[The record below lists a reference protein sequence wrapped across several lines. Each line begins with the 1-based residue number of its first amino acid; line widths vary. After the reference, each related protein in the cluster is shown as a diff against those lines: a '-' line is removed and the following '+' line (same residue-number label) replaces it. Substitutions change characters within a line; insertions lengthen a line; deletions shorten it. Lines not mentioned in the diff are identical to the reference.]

1 MTDSD
6 FFLLFFVRCL
16 CSAGF
21 RMSSR
26 TVMCL
31 LVALCV
37 LALGN
42 AMELSRM
49 SAIFAE
55 ADKNGDGSLSMEE
68 YVLWFH
74 CWS

>member
-1 MTDSD
+1 
-6 FFLLFFVRCL
+6 
-16 CSAGF
+16 
-21 RMSSR
+21 
-26 TVMCL
+26 MCL